1 MPSPLVLR
9 RLLWLGLVLLVALP
23 YLAPGLS
30 ILDAPFVYDDKVEIL
45 GNRAIRIFEDW
56 RSILGYNVSRPL
68 LMLSYAAD
76 FHRGLADPTP
86 YHWTSLAVHALAM
99 LAALGLAESV
109 ARLAGASRPLL
120 RAAVVV
126 ALWAIHPMA
135 TESVTYL
142 TGRSEAL
149 CGLFTFAAL
158 GAWCRALLAE
168 RQGESGLL
176 WRVLGLVGFFGA
188 AASKEVAAMVP
199 VAMVVLEL
207 ALAPHEGLRA
217 RVRAVRWWTLLPA
230 ALLIAVA
237 IYLRASTADQLLP
250 REVERP
256 LPTQLTTSVEVWRH
270 YLRLWL
276 LPVGQTILHDQP
288 DVALASLRGAGAWAG
303 WLAMGGAVGL
313 ALRKRPA
320 AGAALLCAGL
330 FLVPSTSVVSLKEHM
345 AEHRAYQTGF
355 WLFLG
360 LALLPRRVE
369 PGKVL
374 PGVAV
379 LVGMLGTAT
388 GLRNQV
394 WRSELAL
401 WQEAA
406 VRNPESREAWYG
418 VGDAARFARDCSTAI
433 PAYEKVVELA
443 PDYLDAWNNL
453 GICRAQL
460 GDAEGAKEAWL
471 GALQQRPSYC
481 RAHTNLGSLAY
492 RQRKWEEARVELRS
506 ALAYCPENTVAHWLL
521 GNIFYG
527 PLRDPDKAV
536 VHYEALVAIDPRFEH
551 AQLAKERILEL
562 TW

>member
-23 YLAPGLS
+23 YLAPGFS

-68 LMLSYAAD
+68 LMLTYAAD
-76 FHRGLADPTP
+76 FHRGLADPRP

-126 ALWAIHPMA
+126 ALWAMHPMA

-176 WRVLGLVGFFGA
+176 WRVLGLVGFVGA
-188 AASKEVAAMVP
+188 AASKEVAAMIP

-207 ALAPHEGLRA
+207 ALAPHEGLRP

-237 IYLRASTADQLLP
+237 VYLRASTADQLLP

-256 LPTQLTTSVEVWRH
+256 LSTQLTTSAEVWRH

-303 WLAMGGAVGL
+303 WLAMAGATGL
-313 ALRKRPA
+313 ALRRRPA

-360 LALLPRRVE
+360 LTLLPRRME
-369 PGKVL
+369 PGKVI

-379 LVGMLGTAT
+379 LVGMLGIAT

-394 WRSELAL
+394 WHSELAL

-406 VRNPESREAWYG
+406 VRDPESREAWYG
-418 VGDAARFARDCSTAI
+418 VGDAARFARDCTTAI